1 METYKL
7 MLSWFIE
14 VDVHQIKKT
23 KKSSQYKPRLHIF
36 EMSKLTVVNRNKN
49 NGTF

>member
-14 VDVHQIKKT
+14 VDVRQIKKT
-23 KKSSQYKPRLHIF
+23 KK
-36 EMSKLTVVNRNKN
+36 NKSI
-49 NGTF
+49 